1 MQAEIVQL
9 AKYRLDKASECL
21 SDAQVAFEEDRLANS
36 INRSYYAVF
45 HATRALLALD
55 SFDSKKHSTIIGYFN
70 QHYIA
75 TGKIEVVYYQQLS
88 NAFRIRNKTDYDDK
102 KITLWL
108 WLTTNPE
115 GLFFSNTS
123 NILLTNPAK
132 THPKHRVAAAT

>member
-1 MQAEIVQL
+1 MQAEIAQL
-9 AKYRLDKASECL
+9 AKYRLDKARECL

-75 TGKIEVVYYQQLS
+75 TGKLEAIYYQQLS
-88 NAFRIRNKTDYDDK
+88 NAFRIRNKTDYDDFYVVSRDDAK
-102 KITLWL
+102 HQLQNAQAFAAYIGQYI
-108 WLTTNPE
+108 E
-115 GLFFSNTS
+115 
-123 NILLTNPAK
+123 LLIAG
-132 THPKHRVAAAT
+132 